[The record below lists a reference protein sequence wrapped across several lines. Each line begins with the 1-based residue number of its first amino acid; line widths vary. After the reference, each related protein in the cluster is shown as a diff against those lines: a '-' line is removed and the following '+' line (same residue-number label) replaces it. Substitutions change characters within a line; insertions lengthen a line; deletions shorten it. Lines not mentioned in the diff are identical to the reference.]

1 MLRRLV
7 ALIALTG
14 CASAPV
20 VARSPAPVATD
31 NQTLVG
37 SLVREQEALSSE
49 LNHPGSF
56 ECGRG
61 CELAGDICGDSARI
75 CALSDRD
82 AQDPEVAR
90 ACSDAAD
97 RCTQA
102 NLDVR
107 SRQCICPPN
116 P

>member
-14 CASAPV
+14 CASAPAV
-20 VARSPAPVATD
+20 PPPAPVAED

-37 SLVREQEALSSE
+37 ALVREQEALSAE
-49 LNHPGSF
+49 LHHPGAM

-61 CELAGDICGDSARI
+61 CELAHGICGDSARI

-97 RCTQA
+97 RCNQA

-107 SRQCICPPN
+107 SRQCDCAAKH
-116 P
+116 